1 MLNLTVMTGRLTAD
15 PELRY
20 TEGGNIPV
28 CNFSIANQRR
38 FANADGERETDFFN
52 YVAWRSNAEFI
63 CKYFKKGSLITL
75 VSSAQTRRY
84 QENETGK
91 TRVVVEFVV
100 NQAQFAES
108 KKAPMAESPAQMHLM
123 TSLQIS
129 AMSVQM
135 MIFRFKFGVIL

>member
-20 TEGGNIPV
+20 TEGNNTPV
-28 CNFSIANQRR
+28 CNFTIANQRNYP
-38 FANADGERETDFFN
+38 NAEGERDTDFFN
-52 YVAWRSNAEFI
+52 YVAWRKNAEFI

-91 TRVVVEFVV
+91 TRVVIEFIV

-108 KKAPMAESPAQMHLM
+108 KKGADGGEPSADAPDDIVADFGDV
-123 TSLQIS
+123 S
-129 AMSVQM
+129 ADDDLP
-135 MIFRFKFGVIL
+135 F